1 MLYINTRKTDQK
13 SCAYFFGLEEYL
25 IKDFK
30 FTDDIFLLWTVDP
43 SVMIGRHQ
51 VTSFEIDKHF
61 ITNNNIE
68 IIRRKS
74 GGGAVYTDH
83 GCIQFSFITNKK
95 NHNNIFES
103 HVSKIIDAVRKL
115 GIDAVFT
122 GRNDILVNGRKFS
135 GNAEYIYKDKM
146 VVHGTI
152 LFNSNFDNLIGSLT
166 PDKSKLSKHAISS
179 VKARVINIGA
189 LLNMKIDEFYNYLID
204 EIKTSEININALDEF
219 KIHDYKEEFLK
230 SEWNFG
236 KNPKYEFTN
245 KIKFN
250 AGNIT
255 VFAEIKKNVIKNL
268 KINGDYFSLKKIQNL
283 ENAFIGVEFTR
294 DKFLKV
300 TKQYKIREH
309 IYKLKTSEFL
319 ELFFGKIE
327 RKHKN
332 KPDYLKID
340 MRDLNKQTKKIKA
353 LLKENNLFTVCQEAS
368 CPNQLECFAHNTATF
383 MILGN
388 KCTRNCRFCD
398 VENGQPLKP
407 DPNEPAN
414 LVKAVKIMGLKHIVV
429 TSVTRDDLEDYGSKH
444 FVKVIN
450 KLKMEV
456 PNTTIEV
463 LIPDFMGDYTA
474 IKRVVDAKPD
484 VINHNL
490 ETIKRLYP
498 GFRDNSIYERSLKL
512 LQTVKEI
519 DNTILTKSGIMV
531 GIGETNDE
539 IFKLMGDLRKI
550 NCDILTIGQYL
561 QPSKEHVEVIEYVS
575 LENFALYESRGKEM
589 GFRHITSGPLVRS
602 SYQAYKQFKAT
613 GNDVKR

>member
-1 MLYINTRKTDQK
+1 MLYINTRQINQN

-25 IKDFK
+25 IKDYK
-30 FTDDIFLLWTVDP
+30 FTDDIFLLWTVNP

-51 VTSFEIDKHF
+51 VTSFEIDEKF
-61 ITNNNIE
+61 VKDNNIE
-68 IIRRKS
+68 IIRRNS

-83 GCIQFSFITNKK
+83 GCIQFSFITDKK
-95 NHNNIFES
+95 NHTNIFES
-103 HVSKIIDAVRKL
+103 HVSKIITAIRKL

-166 PDKSKLSKHAISS
+166 PDKSKLTKHAISS
-179 VKARVINIGA
+179 VKARVINIGT
-189 LLNMKIDEFYNYLID
+189 LLDTNIGGFCDYLID
-204 EIKTSEININALDEF
+204 EIKTSEINVKDLD
-219 KIHDYKEEFLK
+219 KTRIHQYESKFYKQ
-230 SEWNFG
+230 EWNFG

-245 KIKFN
+245 KLKFD

-255 VFAEIKKNVIKNL
+255 VYAEIKKNIIRSL
-268 KINGDYFSLKKIQNL
+268 KINGDYFSLKKIQDL
-283 ENAFIGVEFTR
+283 ENAFIGVEFNR
-294 DKFLKV
+294 SAFLEI
-300 TKQYKIREH
+300 TKQFKIREYL
-309 IYKLKTSEFL
+309 YKLKTSEFL
-319 ELFFGKIE
+319 ELFFGKVE
-327 RKHKN
+327 KKYKT

-340 MRDLNKQTKKIKA
+340 MRDLNKQTKKIRA

-368 CPNQLECFAHNTATF
+368 CPNQLECFSNNTATF

-407 DPNEPAN
+407 DPKEPDN
-414 LVKAVKIMGLKHIVV
+414 LVKAVKIMNLKHIVV
-429 TSVTRDDLEDYGSKH
+429 TSVTRDDLEDYGSEQ

-450 KLKMEV
+450 KLKSEV

-463 LIPDFMGDYTA
+463 LIPDFMGDYNA

-498 GFRDNSIYERSLKL
+498 GFRDNASYERSLSL
-512 LQTVKEI
+512 LNTVKEL
-519 DNTILTKSGIMV
+519 DKTILTKSGIMV
-531 GIGETNDE
+531 GIGETNNE
-539 IFKLMGDLRKI
+539 IFDLMVDLREIK
-550 NCDILTIGQYL
+550 CDILTIGQYL
-561 QPSKEHVEVIEYVS
+561 QPSKEHVEVKEYVS
-575 LENFALYESRGKEM
+575 LEDFKLYENQGKEM
-589 GFRHITSGPLVRS
+589 GFRYITSGPLVRS
-602 SYQAYKQFKAT
+602 SYHAYKQFK
-613 GNDVKR
+613 GE